1 MSAGPA
7 YARIKRDIL
16 ALVAR
21 VPAGYVVTH
30 KQIAVHLKVSPQHIA
45 NVVTSLD
52 DTDRAGIPW
61 WRIVADGGAI
71 GRHAHRDE
79 QFQRLTAEGNVLS
92 PVGIV
97 QDLAARR
104 VPDIANPPPEPRKAE
119 PTLKPSRSRG
129 MIGKPQSSV

>member
-7 YARIKRDIL
+7 YARIKRDVL
-16 ALVAR
+16 ALIAR

-30 KQIAVHLKVSPQHIA
+30 RQIADHLKVSPQHIA
-45 NVVTSLD
+45 NVAAGLD
-52 DTDRAGIPW
+52 DRDHAEVPW

-71 GRHAHRDE
+71 GRHPRRDE
-79 QFQRLTAEGNVLS
+79 HMRLLRSEGLVLS

-104 VPDIANPPPEPRKAE
+104 VHDIAHPPAAP
-119 PTLKPSRSRG
+119 KPAAPASRARG
-129 MIGKPQSSV
+129 IRDKPQSTL